1 MKPAPFEYLEPA
13 SLREALEAL
22 AANEDSK
29 ALAGGQSLVPL
40 LNFRLAR
47 PELLVDLNG
56 LGELA
61 YLRREDGVLRIGA
74 MTRQSTLERSGLVA
88 REWPL
93 LHRALEFVAHP
104 QIRNRGTVGGSVAH
118 ADPAAELPIAFT
130 TLDARFRAVSLRGER
145 WIDAR
150 EFFVNQLTSSLEPD
164 ELLVEIAVEP
174 LAARGGSA
182 FVEYARRHGDFALGG
197 CAAQLS
203 FDGEDNVTSA
213 ALTLLG
219 AAPTPHRAAAA
230 EQILVG
236 RPVDVES
243 ASAAAE
249 AAIADVNPTG
259 DIHGSSEYRRDLIR
273 SLVRRA
279 VVAAGEDAA
288 NPTLEA
294 AA

>member
-74 MTRQSTLERSGLVA
+74 MTRQSTLERSALVA

-197 CAAQLS
+197 CAAQLT

-243 ASAAAE
+243 ATAAAD
-249 AAIADVNPTG
+249 AAIAEINPTG

-279 VVAAGEDAA
+279 VIAAGEDAA
-288 NPTLEA
+288 NPNLEA

>member
-1 MKPAPFEYLEPA
+1 VKPAPFEYLEPA

-61 YLRREDGVLRIGA
+61 YLRREAGVLRIGA
-74 MTRQSTLERSGLVA
+74 MTRQSTLERSALVA

-93 LHRALEFVAHP
+93 LYRALEFVAHP

-174 LAARGGSA
+174 LAPRGGSA

-197 CAAQLS
+197 CAAQLT
-203 FDGEDNVTSA
+203 FDGEDSVASA

-230 EQILVG
+230 EQLLVG
-236 RPVDVES
+236 RPVDLES
-243 ASAAAE
+243 ATAAAD
-249 AAIADVNPTG
+249 AAIADVRPTG
-259 DIHGSSEYRRDLIR
+259 DIHGSSDYRRDLIR

-279 VVAAGEDAA
+279 ILAAGEDAA
-288 NPTLEA
+288 TPNLEA
-294 AA
+294 VA

>member
-74 MTRQSTLERSGLVA
+74 MTRQSTLERSSLVA

-150 EFFVNQLTSSLEPD
+150 DFFVNQLTSSLEPD

-197 CAAQLS
+197 CAAQLT

-236 RPVDVES
+236 RRVDVES
-243 ASAAAE
+243 ATAAAD
-249 AAIADVNPTG
+249 AAIADISPTG
-259 DIHGSSEYRRDLIR
+259 DIHGSSDYRRDLIR

-279 VVAAGEDAA
+279 VIAAGEDAA
-288 NPTLEA
+288 TPNLEA
-294 AA
+294 VA